1 MLIDAIRC
9 LAIPSGGQ
17 VEGLVA
23 PREKVAR
30 SVGTGKEQ
38 SMLVVVF
45 LLRSSDR
52 GPAPTVARDGHVD
65 VMIAT
70 SATGTDMP
78 TDIHVAR
85 GGI

>member
-17 VEGLVA
+17 VERLVA
-23 PREKVAR
+23 PRKEVTR
-30 SVGTGKEQ
+30 SIGTGEEQ
-38 SMLVVVF
+38 PMLAVVF

-52 GPAPTVARDGHVD
+52 RPAPTVARDGHVD
-65 VMIAT
+65 IMNAT
-70 SATGTDMP
+70 SATETDML
-78 TDIHVAR
+78 TDIAW